1 MKRNRIILNILVLI
15 ALGCGCV
22 NLHAQELNMKINLN
36 HAQVQ
41 TTKTSIFDNL
51 QKAMTDFMNDRQ
63 WTNLKFRQNER
74 ISCSMNIIVTKYD
87 ESTGKFTGTMQLQ
100 CNRPVFNATYTTVS
114 FAMKDNN
121 FNFTY
126 QEFDKLDFRTDQVDN
141 NLTALMAYYAYL
153 IIGFDMDTMAPL
165 GGTEILHTVETIV
178 TNAQNIGE
186 AGWKSFDDTKNRF
199 AIINDYMDGTME
211 PYRQM
216 QYAYHRKGLD
226 QMSDNPEEART
237 AITESLGL
245 LKKAH
250 SDRPLSQLPQIFTD
264 YKRDEIVNIYAGKAD
279 SKEKEDVYDI
289 LFNIN
294 PSQNAYWEKI
304 KK

>member
-1 MKRNRIILNILVLI
+1 
-15 ALGCGCV
+15 
-22 NLHAQELNMKINLN
+22 MKINLN